1 MAIAFVQVKLIEAS
15 SGTSANATMTS
26 TPTAGNLMAVVMGQ
40 FAGTVTN
47 AAASD
52 NKGNP
57 TYTRV
62 NTVANG
68 ASFNASVHYAKNI
81 LTGATF
87 TVTCNG
93 GASTNGVTAMALEFS
108 GCDTTTPFTAG
119 EQNTGS
125 GTSTATTPAVTG
137 AASNST
143 NVNSVYV
150 GIYINGEASNG
161 SGTQTVTGW
170 TTPTGGNENNGASFL
185 VGKCGYNVV
194 TTTASRTMSTA
205 FTVNSGTSDFAEAF
219 AIFQQAAAGGVTT
232 TIECAAWLPPRRQ
245 PWINQTY

>member
-15 SGTSANATMTS
+15 SGTSANATMGS
-26 TPTAGNLMAVVMGQ
+26 TPTAGNLMAVVFGQ

-47 AAASD
+47 AAVTD

-57 TYTRV
+57 TYSRV

-68 ASFNASVHYAKNI
+68 ASFNASTHYAKNI
-81 LTGATF
+81 LSGATF

-108 GCDTTTPFTAG
+108 GCDATTPFTAG

-125 GTSTATTPAVTG
+125 GTSASTTPAVTG
-137 AASNST
+137 AAT
-143 NVNSVYV
+143 NTTNANSVYV

-161 SGTQTVTGW
+161 SGVQTITGW
-170 TTPTGGNENNGASFL
+170 TTPAGGNENNGATFL
-185 VGKCGYNVV
+185 VGKSGYLIV
-194 TTTASRTMSTA
+194 ASSSSRTMSTA
-205 FTVNSGTSDFAEAF
+205 FTINAGTSDFAEAF
-219 AIFQQAAAGGVTT
+219 AIYQQSTGGGGGVTVKPL
-232 TIECAAWLPPRRQ
+232 AALGVG
-245 PWINQTY
+245 